1 MVLGL
6 ILEVT
11 GYIGRLELHF
21 NPFKKSGF
29 LVYLV
34 PLTMGPAFLSAAV
47 YREFLFFLVRAGQVM
62 MAVSMIS
69 RG

>member
-6 ILEVT
+6 ILEVV

-21 NPFKKSGF
+21 NPFKKSAF
-29 LVYLV
+29 LMYLV

-47 YREFLFFLVRAGQVM
+47 YREFSFLLWNVGFM
-62 MAVSMIS
+62 MLEIS
-69 RG
+69 ADTW